1 MNKINLQV
9 SNVKCG
15 GCVAKCQTALQAL
28 PGYVDST
35 FDIPGKTAL
44 IRGDVD
50 PQAAAAALTAAGY
63 PASPRPR

>member
-1 MNKINLQV
+1 MKEAAFQV

-15 GCVAKCQTALQAL
+15 VCVSKCQVALKAL

-35 FDIPGKTAL
+35 FDIPEKTAL

-50 PQAAAAALTAAGY
+50 PQAVAVALAAAGY
-63 PASPRPR
+63 PATPMPR